1 MVWGLVPADALRG
14 AQKYY
19 ILAPGTYKVGRK
31 DCDIIVQMDPSVSRL
46 HAEIV
51 VDQMISSMILNAG
64 STKSNSHVRIRDSS
78 KFGTFVKKELGPKAR
93 LRQGEEATLIEGDI
107 VTFGT
112 GNASFRF
119 CCVPFRIFI
128 HRPMRGQ
135 LRSIQSIASS
145 IGATVTSNWSTECT
159 HTLVNESSLVTT
171 ELIEAIL
178 AKQLVILV
186 HWFEVLAEKN
196 ICTEFPSCTAYLPNL
211 NLEDNMVRIVDPK
224 IRENCL
230 DGYLF
235 VLGSC
240 HEQYKFG
247 DKLQLLLEMIGAKFV
262 GADEYLLD
270 SQTSTVK
277 ENNQVVLV
285 VSGESTSEFNNSR
298 KFSSLSRISDVKL
311 MVAILSGNLDSSL
324 IEVPSIVISSSH
336 STDETIV
343 ADSDVETD
351 TALSTQA
358 GTNIKSETAKDNDT
372 EDDDTSGKREDE
384 EHVKNSDV
392 EETAN
397 CMPMPIE
404 EDVILIR
411 KFDKSDASDIG
422 RHENS
427 DILYSQD
434 LIVRNT
440 IASVQPIS
448 SKASSVNF
456 KCFRKRETVSG
467 NSFRDLIPFSKDPY
481 KESEHGRDE
490 SDYMRDERKRKK
502 LEAIAE
508 EMFNSEKLKK
518 RAAASTSLEAF
529 LARC

>member
-51 VDQMISSMILNAG
+51 VDQMISSEIFHAG

-78 KFGTFVKKELGPKAR
+78 KFGTFVNKELGPKAVR
-93 LRQGEEATLIEGDI
+93 LCQGEEATLIEGDI

-119 CCVPFRIFI
+119 CCVPLRIFI

-196 ICTEFPSCTAYLPNL
+196 ICTEFPSCTAYLPTL
-211 NLEDNMVRIVDPK
+211 NLEDNM

-240 HEQYKFG
+240 HKQYKFG

-277 ENNQVVLV
+277 ENNRMVLV

-298 KFSSLSRISDVKL
+298 GFSSLCRISDVKL

-358 GTNIKSETAKDNDT
+358 GTNIKSETTKDNYT
-372 EDDDTSGKREDE
+372 GDDDTSGKHEDE

-392 EETAN
+392 KETAN
-397 CMPMPIE
+397 CMPIE

-411 KFDKSDASDIG
+411 KFNKSDASDIG

-440 IASVQPIS
+440 ITSVQPMS

-481 KESEHGRDE
+481 KESEYGRDE